1 VSEGLTGVS
10 ELLEGE
16 FEQTALDCL
25 PPVTCHLSSDEC
37 HRRVGRDLD
46 GLGFDRQR
54 SGSVKHIIGMGDR
67 VRISRIKIRNFANFS
82 DFDIVTSNDLVVVGE
97 NKVGKTNLLYAL
109 QLV

>member
-1 VSEGLTGVS
+1 
-10 ELLEGE
+10 
-16 FEQTALDCL
+16 
-25 PPVTCHLSSDEC
+25 
-37 HRRVGRDLD
+37 
-46 GLGFDRQR
+46 
-54 SGSVKHIIGMGDR
+54 MGDR